1 MKKLILMLMLCAP
14 MTMLAQK
21 FGKVS
26 TQSVMQAMPELAKAN
41 GEMAA
46 EQKRYE
52 NDLKAMQD
60 ELTRK
65 SQEYEKNKATM
76 NATKQQE
83 TETELQTMYQKI
95 QQTFQDNQQALQK
108 KSNDLMEPIITKIRN
123 AIIAVGKAGAY
134 TSIFEDGSVLYLG
147 DNVKDVTAEVKAE
160 VAKMKGPDTPRLPL
174 PEATPHPQESA
185 SARFL
190 SFSITPNAY
199 HHEKVHSLRSVRR
212 PVDNRVGTAL

>member
-1 MKKLILMLMLCAP
+1 
-14 MTMLAQK
+14 
-21 FGKVS
+21 
-26 TQSVMQAMPELAKAN
+26 
-41 GEMAA
+41 MAA

-160 VAKMKGPDTPRLPL
+160 VAKMK
-174 PEATPHPQESA
+174 
-185 SARFL
+185 
-190 SFSITPNAY
+190 
-199 HHEKVHSLRSVRR
+199 
-212 PVDNRVGTAL
+212 